1 MKTLFR
7 LLLIT
12 IVLAL
17 GLLPLAA
24 QEASAYV
31 RAGHFAED
39 APAVDVYVNETLV
52 AENLSYGEVSVW
64 TAVPVGT
71 VSVAVVATGE
81 ALEDAVSTLR
91 DVILEEGDFVTVSAI
106 GLLDENTF
114 RLQPAFEDY
123 QTPIAT
129 GVTRLTLFH
138 AIRDM
143 TGVDLVRNGQ
153 TVLLST
159 VTYPDLALGN
169 DGASSVEAAAGTYNF
184 TITGAGRINAV
195 LTEVNELELP
205 AGAYVSIFVYGELDA
220 EEITV
225 EVVTAEDVEAVTSG
239 ETLMDETDTTPEEP
253 TSTEEPA
260 DTDTDTSETDV
271 SAREAEFVYTD
282 GDAAYI
288 RAAHMVEDAPAVDV
302 YFDGLLTGVQSL
314 EFTDVT
320 DWSAIPAGTYDIA
333 IVPAGE
339 AVESAVLTLEE
350 VEFLADSFT
359 TLTALGALEDNT
371 FGVQAA
377 IEDYATPIEAGAT
390 RLTLFHAIRDMTGV
404 DLVRNGQTVLLSTV
418 TFPDPAL
425 GNDGAASVEAAIGTY
440 DFTITGAGRINAVL
454 LEIPEVELPAGAYV
468 SIFVYGT
475 LDDENYVI
483 KTVTADEIEA
493 LTE

>member
-1 MKTLFR
+1 MKILFR
-7 LLLIT
+7 LVLIA
-12 IVLAL
+12 IVLTL

-24 QEASAYV
+24 QEDSAYV
-31 RAGHFAED
+31 RAGHFAAD

-52 AENLSYGEVSVW
+52 VENLSYGEVSVW
-64 TAVPVGT
+64 IAVPVGT
-71 VSVAVVATGE
+71 VNVAVVATGDP
-81 ALEDAVSTLR
+81 LEDAVSTLR
-91 DVILEEGDFVTVSAI
+91 DVILEADNFVTVSAI

-123 QTPIAT
+123 QTPIES

-138 AIRDM
+138 AIRGM

-153 TVLLST
+153 VALLST

-169 DGASSVEAAAGTYNF
+169 DGAASVEAASGIYDF

-195 LTEVNELELP
+195 LAEVPELELP

-225 EVVTAEDVEAVTSG
+225 EVVTAEDVEAVMSG
-239 ETLMDETDTTPEEP
+239 EMLTDDTDTTPDEP
-253 TSTEEPA
+253 TATEEPA
-260 DTDTDTSETDV
+260 DTDTADTDV
-271 SAREAEFVYTD
+271 PAREAEFVYTD

-288 RAAHMVEDAPAVDV
+288 RAAHMVEDAPSVDV

-320 DWSAIPAGTYDIA
+320 DWSAIPAGTYDVA

-339 AVESAVLTLEE
+339 SVDSAVLTLND

-359 TLTALGALEDNT
+359 TLTALGALEDDT
-371 FGVQAA
+371 FRVQAA

-390 RLTLFHAIRDMTGV
+390 RLTLFHAIRDMSGV

-440 DFTITGAGRINAVL
+440 NFTITGAGRINAVL

-483 KTVTADEIEA
+483 KTVTADDIEA